1 MRKGEISIKKKVA
14 SEFQLGD
21 LMTKPQPEALFVAQR
36 ESIMQWEAE
45 FLDREQLLLVIPN
58 HLRASDI
65 TVMDDEQNAKDEG
78 QHDVRLQEK
87 RESKA
92 PTTRPYKVTKG
103 KSTGPYKVPKGKRI
117 RFKGLQKG
125 E

>member
-1 MRKGEISIKKKVA
+1 
-14 SEFQLGD
+14 
-21 LMTKPQPEALFVAQR
+21 
-36 ESIMQWEAE
+36 
-45 FLDREQLLLVIPN
+45 
-58 HLRASDI
+58 
-65 TVMDDEQNAKDEG
+65 MDDEQNAKDEG

-87 RESKA
+87 IESKA

-117 RFKGLQKG
+117 RFKGLRKG